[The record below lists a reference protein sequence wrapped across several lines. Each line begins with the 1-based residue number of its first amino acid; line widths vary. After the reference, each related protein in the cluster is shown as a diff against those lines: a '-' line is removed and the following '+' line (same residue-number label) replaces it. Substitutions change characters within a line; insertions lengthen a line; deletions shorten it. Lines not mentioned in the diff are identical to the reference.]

1 MPCHAMAIFLHKLP
15 FGKNAIHFLTMVN
28 FPCGNFQ
35 AECTF
40 PFPIHRSKTQTW
52 SSNNAPS
59 IMRPWFKNTPFRPKF
74 DHKSNENTTFSGICN
89 LWGQTII
96 TIKREGKRW
105 NYICDNLSKLKFT
118 GCQKKFADLST
129 RRVDTVDSKYI
140 QVTSSWYQKSTRILF
155 FLEKLD
161 LEIESSGPTWELW
174 DLQRKPH
181 LPRMQVRSQ
190 MRPDMRSQMRSQMR
204 WAPVLQV
211 QDIVLKSFSMS
222 QTRFDTE

>member
-1 MPCHAMAIFLHKLP
+1 
-15 FGKNAIHFLTMVN
+15 
-28 FPCGNFQ
+28 
-35 AECTF
+35 
-40 PFPIHRSKTQTW
+40 
-52 SSNNAPS
+52 
-59 IMRPWFKNTPFRPKF
+59 MRPWFKNTPFRPKF

-105 NYICDNLSKLKFT
+105 NYICNNLSKLKFT

-190 MRPDMRSQMRSQMR
+190 MRSQMRLQMRSQMRSEMRLQMR
-204 WAPVLQV
+204 SQMRSAPVC
-211 QDIVLKSFSMS
+211 KYKTSFWNHSLCHR
-222 QTRFDTE
+222 Q